1 MAATIQ
7 SRVRLLLAV
16 LFEKLSAGRICT
28 VLQSRYTASFS
39 VFSQDRT
46 PRTRG
51 DGRNPQRQCI
61 TGRRIEINHLF
72 GDRGGVMTTASHG
85 CLCVQS
91 QRWTALVAAVGCAL
105 IGLVASNEP
114 ARAQRIGDPCTTADG
129 QPGTFEP
136 STDPFTGVTTIV
148 CSASFG
154 PGRGA
159 LQKKGGGLPFFIPWW
174 EFSPGGPEPNA
185 DDPRLYWYNWWNQIV
200 GGFGGDFS
208 GNRLGGP
215 VEFKLFGSEGTSS
228 GVYGAAGVAS
238 AWNSGYRVTDT
249 AGALPAN
256 SLAPGY
262 RASSSVAGANLTVDG
277 TRLFDLNGNQ
287 QLLFGLT
294 FDYRRTDTE
303 FGTSALTP
311 AVTSAGSVRRND
323 YTLAGTVDYRID
335 TIYFSGRAAVDWGR
349 ADITNVVLSSQGN
362 TTGSG
367 YQLSAT
373 AGKVFPLFNSTGV
386 NPAMFVKAPP
396 RSAGGYAVFL
406 DVNGRLGYLKMRDNG
421 FVDSSGFI
429 YGTELV
435 SYWTVSAR
443 ANLVAAIPTGRA
455 TWMPYLGVTFD
466 QQIDFRHTFDIPA
479 QAAAAADQLS
489 FAQGRTWWGVQ
500 GGVSIFDRG
509 GIKAG
514 LNAYY
519 RASSDTSILG
529 GSLSLKVPFFVDAV
543 APAARDSGIRVLS
556 K

>member
-129 QPGTFEP
+129 QPGTYQQ

-148 CSASFG
+148 CSATGG
-154 PGRGA
+154 PG
-159 LQKKGGGLPFFIPWW
+159 GGGGRRGVTPIPLIDGPYTRPNPIDAGFTPNYWTGWW
-174 EFSPGGPEPNA
+174 MAHVVPLEGTVPP
-185 DDPRLYWYNWWNQIV
+185 
-200 GGFGGDFS
+200 
-208 GNRLGGP
+208 RLGGP
-215 VEFKLFGSEGTSS
+215 VEFRLFGSGAS
-228 GVYGAAGVAS
+228 GAYTGVDVS
-238 AWNSGYRVTDT
+238 GIRNSGYRVTDT
-249 AGALPAN
+249 AGAIPAGA
-256 SLAPGY
+256 LAPGS
-262 RASSSVAGANLTVDG
+262 RSLDAGAGFSVLADG
-277 TRLFDLNGNQ
+277 TRLFDLNAAQ
-287 QLLFGLT
+287 VLLLGAT
-294 FDYRRTDTE
+294 FDYHRRDTDY
-303 FGTSALTP
+303 GTSALTP
-311 AVTSAGSVRRND
+311 GAVSAGSIRRND
-323 YTLAGTVDYRID
+323 YTLAGTVDYGID
-335 TIYFSGRAAVDWGR
+335 TIYLSGRAAVNWSH
-349 ADITNVVLSSQGN
+349 ADITNAVLQSQGD
-362 TTGSG
+362 TTGVG

-373 AGKVFPLFNSTGV
+373 AGKIFPLFNSTGA
-386 NPAMFVKAPP
+386 NPAMFVKAAP
-396 RSAGGYAVFL
+396 RSAGGYALFL
-406 DVNGRLGYLKMRDNG
+406 DLNGGFGYFNMRDNG
-421 FVDSSGFI
+421 FTDTSGFI
-429 YGTELV
+429 YGTEQL
-435 SYWTVSAR
+435 SYWTASAR

-455 TWMPYLGVTFD
+455 TWMPYVGVTFD
-466 QQIDFRHTFDIPA
+466 QQLGFRHTFDIPN
-479 QAAAAADQLS
+479 QVAAVADTFS
-489 FAQGRTWWGVQ
+489 FGQGRTWWGVQ

-529 GSLSLKVPFFVDAV
+529 GSLSLKVPFFADAV